1 MKKSLQDASILV
13 LEGYVFELPEARRTV
28 LAAIAEAKRHGVRV
42 AMTAGD
48 AGVVIRHGDAMWEA
62 IQGGVDILFT
72 NAAEA
77 TELAK
82 CRPILEVRHVSRTDI
97 SPASSQAEAAALCLG
112 PHCPGL
118 VCVTD
123 GSRGSVVVGVG
134 EMRRIPP
141 VWKPRA
147 PIDTT
152 GAGDAWCAGFLF
164 GLLYQGGDL
173 TQLGRLAARAAS
185 AVISHTGPTLTKN
198 DAASIVS
205 ETWVKRPAKANVV
218 NNMFPTHQT

>member
-1 MKKSLQDASILV
+1 M
-13 LEGYVFELPEARRTV
+13 

-112 PHCPGL
+112 PTLPGTGL
-118 VCVTD
+118 RD
-123 GSRGSVVVGVG
+123 GWLAGLCCRRGG
-134 EMRRIPP
+134 
-141 VWKPRA
+141 
-147 PIDTT
+147 
-152 GAGDAWCAGFLF
+152 
-164 GLLYQGGDL
+164 
-173 TQLGRLAARAAS
+173 
-185 AVISHTGPTLTKN
+185 
-198 DAASIVS
+198 
-205 ETWVKRPAKANVV
+205 
-218 NNMFPTHQT
+218 